1 MPKTGYPMSC
11 GLLEGCIDYE
21 FLGKLVDALEIRLEP
36 FADKWLLVVIIAYTY
51 YDDIESAIRAVQ
63 KYLRE
68 NGVESR
74 PREIAPDLYHDLP
87 VLRLVFE
94 LKGVGGGGN

>member
-1 MPKTGYPMSC
+1 MDC
-11 GLLEGCIDYE
+11 GLLNGCIDYE

-36 FADKWLLVVIIAYTY
+36 FADKWLLVIIIGYTY
-51 YDDIESAIRAVQ
+51 YDDIESTIRAVQ
-63 KYLRE
+63 KFLKE

-74 PREIAPDLYHDLP
+74 PREIAPDFYNDLP

-94 LKGVGGGGN
+94 INGIDGREN

>member
-1 MPKTGYPMSC
+1 MDC
-11 GLLEGCIDYE
+11 ELLSGCIDYE

-36 FADKWLLVVIIAYTY
+36 FADKWLLVIIIGYTY

-63 KYLRE
+63 KFLKE
-68 NGVESR
+68 NGVKSR
-74 PREIAPDLYHDLP
+74 PREIAPDFYNDLP

-94 LKGVGGGGN
+94 INGVGDGEN